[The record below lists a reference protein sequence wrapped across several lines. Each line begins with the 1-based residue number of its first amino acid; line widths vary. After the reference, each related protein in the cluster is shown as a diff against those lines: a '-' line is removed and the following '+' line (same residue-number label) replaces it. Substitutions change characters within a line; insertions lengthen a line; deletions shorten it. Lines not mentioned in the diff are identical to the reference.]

1 MYWIALLRLPR
12 SMQGWSLVT
21 PLLAVALAG
30 CAVNPAQLYRT
41 GYDKRL
47 TAERW
52 AAHQPSDVVVIISG
66 YPSVWQNADDTSYAF
81 EARQRF
87 KIDWNHYFDVALVKP
102 GTYQLQTI
110 VRPTGSFADFGGFQG
125 LGAVSGPVIASFKA
139 APGEVVYVG
148 DFDAE
153 VLIEGIADCSA
164 NLSTR
169 DHSRSVGQA
178 FAKQVPYVQRAP
190 KTELITIVE
199 PLIRFPCGHDG

>member
-1 MYWIALLRLPR
+1 MRCIGLLRLLR
-12 SMQGWSLVT
+12 SVQGWSLVS
-21 PLLAVALAG
+21 LLLGIVLAG

-52 AAHQPSDVVVIISG
+52 AAHKPSDAVVIISG

-87 KIDWNHYFDVALVKP
+87 TIDWNHGFDVALIKP
-102 GTYQLQTI
+102 GTYRLQTI
-110 VRPTGSFADFGGFQG
+110 VRPTGSFAEFGGFQG
-125 LGAVSGPVIASFKA
+125 LGAVSGPVIASFTA
-139 APGEVVYVG
+139 APGEVIYVG

-153 VLIEGIADCSA
+153 VLIEGAANCAA

-169 DHSRSVGQA
+169 DFSNSVGKA

-190 KTELITIVE
+190 KTDLITIVE
-199 PLIRFPCGHDG
+199 PLVRFPCGEDG

>member
-1 MYWIALLRLPR
+1 MRCIALLWLLRRLR
-12 SMQGWSLVT
+12 SWSLAT
-21 PLLAVALAG
+21 PLLAIVLAG
-30 CAVNPAQLYRT
+30 CAVNPAELYRT

-52 AAHQPSDVVVIISG
+52 AAHKPSDAVVIISG

-153 VLIEGIADCSA
+153 VLIEGIANCAAS
-164 NLSTR
+164 LSTR
-169 DHSRSVGQA
+169 DLSRSVGQA
-178 FAKQVPYVQRAP
+178 FAKQVPYVQRTP
-190 KTELITIVE
+190 KTDLITIVE

>member
-1 MYWIALLRLPR
+1 MRCIALLWLLRRLQ
-12 SMQGWSLVT
+12 SWSLAT
-21 PLLAVALAG
+21 PLLAIALAG

-153 VLIEGIADCSA
+153 VLIEGIANCSA
-164 NLSTR
+164 SLSTR
-169 DHSRSVGQA
+169 DLSRSVGQA
-178 FAKQVPYVQRAP
+178 FAKQVPYVQRNP
-190 KTELITIVE
+190 KTDLMTIVE